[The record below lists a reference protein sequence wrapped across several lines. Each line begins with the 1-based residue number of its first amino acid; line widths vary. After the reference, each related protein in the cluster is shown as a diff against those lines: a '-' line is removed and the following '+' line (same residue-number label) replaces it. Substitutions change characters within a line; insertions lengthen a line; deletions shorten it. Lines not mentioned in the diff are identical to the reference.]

1 MQQPT
6 IRRADRSDAQVLSDL
21 GARTFAETF
30 AHLYPPQDL
39 ADFLAQAYGLEKTL
53 ADLAD
58 PAKAQWLV
66 EADGQ
71 AQLRVELESVSSG
84 IPKRHELLRKDL
96 FEIGRF
102 PLALIGTRL
111 DLPSLLNLAP
121 GAQLELNVP
130 LTVKPHGQVSDHLVE
145 LLVTRLDEQRF
156 QVVTLA
162 PLVLQ
167 AEDYDLLPG
176 LEKLRQLANL
186 SHINSAVPV
195 SAVLIFV
202 NR

>member
-1 MQQPT
+1 M
-6 IRRADRSDAQVLSDL
+6 
-21 GARTFAETF
+21 
-30 AHLYPPQDL
+30 
-39 ADFLAQAYGLEKTL
+39 
-53 ADLAD
+53 
-58 PAKAQWLV
+58 
-66 EADGQ
+66 
-71 AQLRVELESVSSG
+71 
-84 IPKRHELLRKDL
+84 
-96 FEIGRF
+96 
-102 PLALIGTRL
+102 
-111 DLPSLLNLAP
+111 
-121 GAQLELNVP
+121 P
-130 LTVKPHGQVSDHLVE
+130 LTVKLHGKASDHLVE

>member
-1 MQQPT
+1 MLQPT

-71 AQLRVELESVSSG
+71 AVG
-84 IPKRHELLRKDL
+84 YA
-96 FEIGRF
+96 
-102 PLALIGTRL
+102 LAGPC
-111 DLPSLLNLAP
+111 DLPHP
-121 GAQLELNVP
+121 
-130 LTVKPHGQVSDHLVE
+130 
-145 LLVTRLDEQRF
+145 
-156 QVVTLA
+156 
-162 PLVLQ
+162 
-167 AEDYDLLPG
+167 
-176 LEKLRQLANL
+176 
-186 SHINSAVPV
+186 
-195 SAVLIFV
+195 
-202 NR
+202 

>member
-1 MQQPT
+1 M
-6 IRRADRSDAQVLSDL
+6 
-21 GARTFAETF
+21 
-30 AHLYPPQDL
+30 
-39 ADFLAQAYGLEKTL
+39 
-53 ADLAD
+53 
-58 PAKAQWLV
+58 
-66 EADGQ
+66 
-71 AQLRVELESVSSG
+71 
-84 IPKRHELLRKDL
+84 
-96 FEIGRF
+96 
-102 PLALIGTRL
+102 
-111 DLPSLLNLAP
+111 
-121 GAQLELNVP
+121 P
-130 LTVKPHGQVSDHLVE
+130 LTVKLHGQVSDHLVE

-186 SHINSAVPV
+186 SQINSAVPV